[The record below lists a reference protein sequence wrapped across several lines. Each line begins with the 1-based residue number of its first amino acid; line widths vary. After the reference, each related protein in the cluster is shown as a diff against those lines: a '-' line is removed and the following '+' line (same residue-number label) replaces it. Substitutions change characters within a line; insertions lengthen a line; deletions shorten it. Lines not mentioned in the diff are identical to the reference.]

1 MALRARDS
9 AVLLVAKAPPDL
21 PPVGFGQAARAPPP
35 HPRAA
40 VLLADDCGKQKGR
53 PARAAQCRQTG
64 YTPIYSAIRVEI
76 LITPAVN
83 LRGLILALDL
93 LDNDP
98 VLPFGRNIEFLSRYL
113 YGFLFVGSLNRAET
127 FGAIHPT

>member
-1 MALRARDS
+1 
-9 AVLLVAKAPPDL
+9 
-21 PPVGFGQAARAPPP
+21 
-35 HPRAA
+35 
-40 VLLADDCGKQKGR
+40 LLADDCGKQKGR

-64 YTPIYSAIRVEI
+64 YTPIHSAIRVEI

-98 VLPFGRNIEFLSRYL
+98 VLPFGRNIKFLSRYL
-113 YGFLFVGSLNRAET
+113 YGFLLVGSLNRAKT
-127 FGAIHPT
+127 FGAMPEDIDTPAGH